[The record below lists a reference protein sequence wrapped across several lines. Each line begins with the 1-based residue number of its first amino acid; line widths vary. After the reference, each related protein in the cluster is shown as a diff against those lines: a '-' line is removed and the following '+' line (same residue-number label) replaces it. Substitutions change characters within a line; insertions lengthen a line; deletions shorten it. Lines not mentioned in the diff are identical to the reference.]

1 MTFTSMKEIL
11 KIMSYLEMLCE
22 HVNLKYYFIISQ
34 FIIFQ
39 KGLVLSNN
47 LTENLLNKENVYHAV

>member
-11 KIMSYLEMLCE
+11 KIMSYLKMLCE
-22 HVNLKYYFIISQ
+22 HVNLKYYFIISP

-39 KGLVLSNN
+39 KGLVLSK
-47 LTENLLNKENVYHAV
+47 TENLLNKENVYHAV

>member
-11 KIMSYLEMLCE
+11 KKMYYLKMLCE

-34 FIIFQ
+34 FIVFQ
-39 KGLVLSNN
+39 KGIVLSNN

>member
-1 MTFTSMKEIL
+1 
-11 KIMSYLEMLCE
+11 MSYLKMLCE

-34 FIIFQ
+34 FIVFQ
-39 KGLVLSNN
+39 KGIVLSNN

>member
-11 KIMSYLEMLCE
+11 KKMSYLKMLCE
-22 HVNLKYYFIISQ
+22 RVNLKYYFIISQ
-34 FIIFQ
+34 FIVFQ
-39 KGLVLSNN
+39 KGIVLSNN

>member
-11 KIMSYLEMLCE
+11 KIMSYLKMLCE
-22 HVNLKYYFIISQ
+22 HENLKYYFIISP

-39 KGLVLSNN
+39 KGLVLSK
-47 LTENLLNKENVYHAV
+47 TENLLNKENVYHAV

>member
-11 KIMSYLEMLCE
+11 KKMSYLKMLCE

-34 FIIFQ
+34 FIVFQ
-39 KGLVLSNN
+39 KGIVLSNN